1 MKMATHDFLLPVPD
15 LSAVRAG
22 NTGVEGV
29 WHFDSGTPGRHVL
42 VTSLVHG
49 NELCGAWAVKTALES
64 GLRPRRGKLT
74 LAFCNLAAF
83 DTFDAARHDASRYL
97 DEDLNRVWSDDKL
110 AAPTTRERAR
120 AAALLPWVR
129 QADWL
134 LDLHSMHEPCAPL
147 LLTGMQ
153 PRNLDLAR
161 ELGAPR
167 HIIVDAGHKDGVR
180 MRDYGRFGQM
190 TDNGT
195 RSLLIECGYHGAI
208 ESRTVALDQVARF
221 LRASGIV
228 DEHDI
233 PAEWMVPT
241 PDAQQAIEVTQP
253 VVARSM
259 DFRFAQPWQ
268 GLEELERAGTVIGWQ
283 DGEPV
288 TTPYDHCTLVMP
300 SLRQLVPGVTVV
312 RLARR
317 VA

>member
-1 MKMATHDFLLPVPD
+1 MATHDFLLPVPD

-195 RSLLIECGYHGAI
+195 RSLLIECGYHGAL
-208 ESRTVALDQVARF
+208 ESRAVAQDQMARF

-228 DEHDI
+228 DDNDI
-233 PAEWMVPT
+233 PVGWMGPA

-268 GLEELERAGTVIGWQ
+268 GLEELERAGTIIGWQ

>member
-1 MKMATHDFLLPVPD
+1 MAAHDFLLPVPD
-15 LSAVRAG
+15 LSSVRSG

-29 WHFDSGTPGRHVL
+29 WHFDSREPGRHVL

-49 NELCGAWAVKTALES
+49 NELCGAWAVKTALEA

-110 AAPTTRERAR
+110 SSPATRERAR

-153 PRNLDLAR
+153 PRNLALAR
-161 ELGAPR
+161 ELKTPR
-167 HIIVDAGHKDGVR
+167 HVIVDAGHKDGVR
-180 MRDYGRFGQM
+180 MRDYGRFGEM
-190 TDNGT
+190 ADNGT
-195 RSLLIECGYHGAI
+195 RSLLIECGYHGAL
-208 ESRTVALDQVARF
+208 ESRTVALDQVGRF
-221 LRASGIV
+221 LATSGIV
-228 DEHDI
+228 DQHDV
-233 PAEWMVPT
+233 PAGWIGPA
-241 PDAQQAIEVTQP
+241 PDRQQALEVTQP

-259 DFRFAQPWQ
+259 DFRFARPWQ

>member
-1 MKMATHDFLLPVPD
+1 MATHDFLLPVPD

-195 RSLLIECGYHGAI
+195 RSLLIECGYHGAL
-208 ESRTVALDQVARF
+208 ESRAVAQDQVARF

-228 DEHDI
+228 DDNDI
-233 PAEWMVPT
+233 PAEWIAPT

-317 VA
+317 VG

>member
-1 MKMATHDFLLPVPD
+1 MPGHDFLLPVPD
-15 LSAVRAG
+15 LSSVRAG

-29 WHFDSGTPGRHVL
+29 WHFDSGLPGRRVL
-42 VTSLVHG
+42 ITSLIHG
-49 NELCGAWAVKTALES
+49 NELCGAWAVKTLLES
-64 GLRPRRGKLT
+64 GLRPRRGSLT
-74 LAFCNLAAF
+74 VAFCNLAAF

-97 DEDLNRVWSDDKL
+97 DEDMNRVWSDEKL

-120 AAALLPWVR
+120 AVALLPWVR

-153 PRNLDLAR
+153 PRNLELAR

-180 MRDYGRFGQM
+180 MRDYGRFGEM
-190 TDNGT
+190 ADNGT
-195 RSLLIECGYHGAI
+195 RSLLIECGYHGAL
-208 ESRTVALDQVARF
+208 ESRTVAMDQVARF
-221 LRASGIV
+221 LSASGIV
-228 DEHDI
+228 DSGDQ
-233 PAEWMVPT
+233 PGEWFGER
-241 PDAQQAIEVTQP
+241 PDTQQAIEVTQP
-253 VVARSM
+253 VVAQSM

-283 DGEPV
+283 DGV
-288 TTPYDHCTLVMP
+288 AITTPYDHCTLVMP

>member
-1 MKMATHDFLLPVPD
+1 MATHDFLLPVPD

-228 DEHDI
+228 DEGDI
-233 PAEWMVPT
+233 PAEWIAPA

>member
-1 MKMATHDFLLPVPD
+1 MATHDFLLPVPD

>member
-1 MKMATHDFLLPVPD
+1 MATHDFLLPVPD

-49 NELCGAWAVKTALES
+49 NELCGAWAVKTALET

-83 DTFDAARHDASRYL
+83 DTFDVARHDASRYL

-110 AAPTTRERAR
+110 AAPTTRERTR

-153 PRNLDLAR
+153 PRNLELAR

-167 HIIVDAGHKDGVR
+167 HVIVDAGHKDGVR

-190 TDNGT
+190 ADNGT

-228 DEHDI
+228 DENDL
-233 PAEWMVPT
+233 PAEWIAPA

>member
-1 MKMATHDFLLPVPD
+1 MATHDFLLPVPD

-195 RSLLIECGYHGAI
+195 RSLLIECGYHGAL
-208 ESRTVALDQVARF
+208 ESRTVAQDQMARF

-228 DEHDI
+228 DGNDI
-233 PAEWMVPT
+233 PAEWMGPT

-317 VA
+317 VG